1 MVLNDE
7 SRKPKIQEPKI
18 MASPVMTPPEFRKPM
33 FNPKPAPPIEI
44 FNPQSSPMESN
55 EDELDI
61 PAFIRKKMK

>member
-1 MVLNDE
+1 
-7 SRKPKIQEPKI
+7 
-18 MASPVMTPPEFRKPM
+18 M

-44 FNPQSSPMESN
+44 ANPQPVPENN